1 MIDTLCKETILYFPT
16 NLRGDYFLEKDLGE
30 ACGGLRRLLPEE
42 AWGKLAEGR
51 GDYSWRRCRRCSE
64 TLPRRSPGDISWKL
78 TGEKDTKL
86 QAMKFCSFPGFFH
99 ILAKSPGVPPTVSN
113 SRQ

>member
-42 AWGKLAEGR
+42 AWG
-51 GDYSWRRCRRCSE
+51 S
-64 TLPRRSPGDISWKL
+64 PRRAAETTPGEGWRVW
-78 TGEKDTKL
+78 EEVH
-86 QAMKFCSFPGFFH
+86 H
-99 ILAKSPGVPPTVSN
+99 ILSQDNCGES
-113 SRQ
+113 QQ